1 MVSISAEKSNMA
13 VHKTDIELWE
23 EILHNRPESWKELV
37 SRYQRLVYAV
47 ATRSGLSLAD
57 AADCFQQTWVLL
69 YQNRRKLK
77 DPSRISA
84 WLVTT
89 AKREAMRLSR
99 LAEKDSGGD
108 VNPEEPDPSPLPD
121 VALERLECQI
131 HLELALKQID
141 PRCRRILEEFF
152 YAAEEESY
160 EEIARKLGL
169 APNSLGPIRR
179 RCLEKLK
186 EILISNGYLR
196 ERKTD

>member
-1 MVSISAEKSNMA
+1 MVSISAEKSKMA

-37 SRYQRLVYAV
+37 NRYQRLVYAV

-89 AKREAMRLSR
+89 AKREAMRLRR
-99 LAEKDSGGD
+99 LADKDSTAEID
-108 VNPEEPDPSPLPD
+108 SDEPDPAPLPD
-121 VALERLECQI
+121 VALEQLECQI

-152 YAAEEESY
+152 FAAEEESY
-160 EEIARKLGL
+160 EVIARKLGL

-186 EILISNGYLR
+186 EILIGNGYLR